1 MRLLTV
7 PNWSF
12 AREKSLHRRFLE
24 ILQQNNVRVH
34 YCEGDLDHNRT
45 VTAFSGEPQQLIE
58 TISLLAEDAFD
69 RIDLNKHVGVHPR
82 IGALDVCPFV
92 LMPGEESPDALEAA
106 QTCVH
111 ILAEVLARTFSIPVF
126 LYEKSEQGRHEADLP
141 SLRKGGFGGLLD
153 QELKPD
159 YGPRFGHPRLGVSV
173 IGVRDFLI
181 AMNVNLDSQELPL
194 ARGLAKEIRGLRQRG
209 DERFLGVRAQGLPLL
224 SRQLVQVNINA
235 TLPDLVD
242 MDPIIEWIV
251 EEAAKYSV
259 KLAGVELVGVIRR
272 ADLLGATRL
281 PVRPEQ
287 VVDQVTV

>member
-12 AREKSLHRRFLE
+12 GREKSLLRRFEE
-24 ILQQNNVRVH
+24 ILTGSNVEVH
-34 YCEGDLDHNRT
+34 YCAGDLDHNRT
-45 VTAFSGEPQQLIE
+45 VTAFSGEPQQLVE
-58 TISLLAEDAFD
+58 TISLLAEEAFE

-92 LMPGEESPDALEAA
+92 VRPGEESTEALEAA

-111 ILAEVLARTFSIPVF
+111 VFSEVLALTFGVPVF

-153 QELKPD
+153 KELRPD
-159 YGPRFGHPRLGVSV
+159 YGPRFSHPRLGVSV
-173 IGVRDFLI
+173 VGVRDFLI
-181 AMNVNLDSQELPL
+181 AMNVNLASQDLEVARVIAKQIREL
-194 ARGLAKEIRGLRQRG
+194 RSRG
-209 DERFLGVRAQGLPLL
+209 DDRFLGVRALGLPLL
-224 SRQLVQVNINA
+224 SRHQVQISLNL

-242 MDPIIEWIV
+242 VDPLIEWIWA
-251 EEAAKYSV
+251 EAAKHKV
-259 KLAGVELVGVIRR
+259 QPAETELIGVIRR